1 MNNFTLMAP
10 ANQTFSELFSNGVK
24 YIIPRFQR
32 DYAWDQEQWED
43 LWQDIETLEEEG
55 YHYMGYIVLQKK
67 GEYEFEVIDGQQRL
81 VTFSFVALAA
91 MRKIQDFIDAGV
103 EVDDNNERLRVLK
116 ERLIGSTNPV
126 TLKVENKLSL
136 NRNNHRYFREICSK
150 MRVLKERGVSK
161 TNTLL
166 DGAFNFF
173 AKKIIGENG
182 SEIAQFIERVAS
194 RMVFTKIVTQDNINA
209 YKVFETLNARGVQLS
224 TPDLLKNHIFSTLTA
239 NNDIADETLDILDE
253 DWATIIAQL
262 GESNFTDFVRY
273 HHNTQKALITKK
285 GLFKSV
291 KQIVSTPPTASRYL
305 DSLKDYA
312 PVYAAL
318 LRPNDEW
325 WKGWGNFRKE
335 IVHYLEGLKLFQIK
349 QPFSALMAASLDK
362 FTEEEFIKTLKY
374 LYILS
379 VRYNV
384 ICRFSPNEQ
393 EKAYNKIAMKIFSGD
408 LSRASHIKNSEE
420 FRHLYPDDQSFRNAF
435 EFYKM
440 PSRRSSK
447 KIRFLLTEI
456 ENSFGRELSYL
467 DTSLEHVC
475 PYNPNQAW
483 CEEFGEGIN
492 DIVDRLGNM
501 VLLEKDDLGR
511 VDFATK
517 KQTYLNT
524 AFRLA
529 KKVAEA
535 DSWDIATLN
544 HYQSWLADQAVKTWR
559 VDYQ

>member
-1 MNNFTLMAP
+1 MNNFMLMAP

-150 MRVLKERGVSK
+150 MRVLNERGVSR

-420 FRHLYPDDQSFRNAF
+420 FRHLYPDDQAFRNAF

>member
-91 MRKIQDFIDAGV
+91 MRKIQAFIDAGV

-150 MRVLKERGVSK
+150 MRVLKERGVSR

-273 HHNTQKALITKK
+273 HHNIQKALITKK

-305 DSLKDYA
+305 ESLKDYA

-420 FRHLYPDDQSFRNAF
+420 FRHLYPDDQAFRNAF

>member
-1 MNNFTLMAP
+1 MLMAP

-420 FRHLYPDDQSFRNAF
+420 FRHLYPDDQAFRNAF